1 MGVQVLELLVPHR
14 HKLLEVTPIG
24 PLCQAG
30 RPDTRRS
37 EALQP
42 RLRDAVFSDQLDAV
56 VELGDNDI
64 DEFLGR
70 ELITSRDVLQ
80 GLVNL
85 VEFSQHLFSA
95 SVSRL

>member
-1 MGVQVLELLVPHR
+1 MLKLLVPHG
-14 HKLLEVTPIG
+14 HELLEVAEIG

-30 RPDTRRS
+30 RANTCS
-37 EALQP
+37 LEALQP
-42 RLRDAVFSDQLDAV
+42 WLRDAVFDDQLNAV
-56 VELGDNDI
+56 VELRDDDI
-64 DEFLGR
+64 DKLLGR
-70 ELITSRDVLQ
+70 ELITAHDALQ